1 MNQRRA
7 STGFG
12 RSGGDGQQEAADS
25 GIMRFPLNSG
35 QAGAVCTRG
44 GRGGDTVGPLRPPR
58 DYMGSPEGKHEENT
72 KRIRREYEGNTKGIR
87 GPHASPPQPPGLPRA
102 FPSIMPNRTFGHSP
116 GPQECVRPL
125 FKPVINARSGLA
137 QKCPRVTVGVRGE
150 QGSFLAGAPGRIVK
164 AMQQPEYLIDPPKL

>member
-12 RSGGDGQQEAADS
+12 RSGGGGQQEAADS

-44 GRGGDTVGPLRPPR
+44 GRGGDTVGPLRPPP
-58 DYMGSPEGKHEENT
+58 DFVGSSGGKHEENT

-102 FPSIMPNRTFGHSP
+102 FPSIVPNPTLGHSSA
-116 GPQECVRPL
+116 PQEYVLPL
-125 FKPVINARSGLA
+125 SDSVINARSRLA
-137 QKCPRVTVGVRGE
+137 PECSRITCT
-150 QGSFLAGAPGRIVK
+150 PGNYNTLTYNHGTL
-164 AMQQPEYLIDPPKL
+164 QDL